1 MFIESVKTG
10 FKKGIGTVW
19 FLSKIIVPVYIVVTV
34 IRYTPLM
41 PAIGNFFRPLMKLF
55 DLPGEAAI
63 PFITGFFLDEYGVI
77 AAIKAISLDTY
88 QITTIAIMA
97 LFFHTIFI
105 ESAVMKKLG
114 LSISFFSAFRFS
126 LAIIFGI
133 IIGQLGGVLW

>member
-1 MFIESVKTG
+1 MFLESVKTG
-10 FKKGIGTVW
+10 FRKGVDTVW
-19 FLSKIIVPVYIVVTV
+19 FLSKIIVPVYIVVTI
-34 IRYTPLM
+34 IRYTPVM
-41 PAIGNFFRPLMKLF
+41 HVIGNFFRPLMKLF
-55 DLPGEAAI
+55 NLPGEAAI

-77 AAIKAISLDTY
+77 AAIKAISLNSY

-114 LSISFFSAFRFS
+114 LSITFFSVFRFS

-133 IIGQLGGVLW
+133 IIGQFGGVLW